1 MCADGYLTIE
11 ELIPVPA
18 DIIGESIVRRTA
30 PVTDPAPFN
39 HSTKIVVLKVR
50 RKG

>member
-1 MCADGYLTIE
+1 
-11 ELIPVPA
+11 LIPVQP
-18 DIIGESIVRRTA
+18 DFVGQQPTA
-30 PVTDPAPFN
+30 LAASVTDPAPFN

>member
-1 MCADGYLTIE
+1 LSIE

-18 DIIGESIVRRTA
+18 DFIGAQRTPSA
-30 PVTDPAPFN
+30 AVVADPAPFN

-50 RKG
+50 RKA